1 MRRTEIIHE
10 LTKRGYKAQKQNI
23 LKNGVTFKAITIYN
37 EEGLG
42 VVIYTEALIKE
53 AELYGKS
60 LDDIVNNVI
69 LKWLMVLIL
78 KLMVLHMVLTL
89 LKIVLYLQ
97 RE

>member
-69 LKWLMVLIL
+69 LIY
-78 KLMVLHMVLTL
+78 
-89 LKIVLYLQ
+89 KIHKNTSFSLFPIEQ
-97 RE
+97 